1 MDNIKLLRNRKKAI
15 LQSPVTPVLFQNEG
29 PYRCHNNS
37 CSSPFNSWVKNS
49 IIEGQYLRA
58 KSVNIF
64 TFQTKMKFKRSRSK
78 SLGKSEDEGF
88 DSPSTPTTSP
98 VTPQNSLTDEI
109 SKLAP
114 LANGEDLNE
123 EEKHEKEATKEEP
136 VPEITVRLPFIFH
149 HKQAEVICSLIRLL

>member
-1 MDNIKLLRNRKKAI
+1 
-15 LQSPVTPVLFQNEG
+15 
-29 PYRCHNNS
+29 
-37 CSSPFNSWVKNS
+37 
-49 IIEGQYLRA
+49 
-58 KSVNIF
+58 
-64 TFQTKMKFKRSRSK
+64 MKFKRSRSK

-136 VPEITVRLPFIFH
+136 VPEISVRLSFIFH
-149 HKQAEVICSLIRLL
+149 HKQAEVICILIRLL